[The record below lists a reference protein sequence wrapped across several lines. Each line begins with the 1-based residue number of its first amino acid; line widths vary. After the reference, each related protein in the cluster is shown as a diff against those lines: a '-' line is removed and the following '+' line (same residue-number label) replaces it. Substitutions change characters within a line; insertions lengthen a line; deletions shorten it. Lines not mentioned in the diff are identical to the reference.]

1 MRHSSFFVPAVV
13 LALSGAACAQ
23 SAHPSPLQ
31 QRIEQLYRSQQR
43 AEAER
48 LLARAPRAATWRA
61 HRGVEVRA
69 VFHSRAKGLT
79 IEAVRKDQRAGELLV
94 AVPPGTWAQSCTDRR
109 YEDWPRPQDLL
120 LIQARVLR
128 LAPGQQ
134 RASVTLP
141 VACAAFRRPG
151 PRATRAY
158 TLQLAQP
165 GSKLDRLAQ
174 LLCAKELGHER
185 DPELALALWIAHEGL
200 GYERLK
206 QSAGFHTFRTPRK
219 KVRVEHGR
227 AAARL
232 LREAGLEPAD
242 FEFFKAQG
250 YRPAPKAKQPAAK
263 QPAAKQPA
271 KPAPP
276 KPAPERPADLS

>member
-1 MRHSSFFVPAVV
+1 MRHSLPLVSAVV
-13 LALSGAACAQ
+13 LALSGAALAQ
-23 SAHPSPLQ
+23 EARPPLQ
-31 QRIEQLYRSQQR
+31 RQVEQLYRTQQR
-43 AEAER
+43 AQAER
-48 LLARAPRAATWRA
+48 LLARAPRAATWQT

-79 IEAVRKDQRAGELLV
+79 IEAVRKGQGKGELLV
-94 AVPPGTWAQSCTDRR
+94 AVPPGTWAKPCTDKR
-109 YEDWPRPQDLL
+109 YEDWPCPQDLL

-141 VACAAFRRPG
+141 VACAAFRRQG
-151 PRATRAY
+151 PRPTRAY

-185 DPELALALWIAHEGL
+185 DPELALAVWIAHEGL

-206 QSAGFHTFRTPRK
+206 RSAGFHTFRTPRK
-219 KVRVEHGR
+219 KVTVEHGR

-232 LREAGLEPAD
+232 LREAGLEPA
-242 FEFFKAQG
+242 EFQFFRAQG
-250 YRPAPKAKQPAAK
+250 YRPAPKKQA
-263 QPAAKQPA
+263 QPGESKSAPREA
-271 KPAPP
+271 KPAP
-276 KPAPERPADLS
+276 KRPADLS

>member
-13 LALSGAACAQ
+13 LALSSAALAQ
-23 SAHPSPLQ
+23 ERPASLQ
-31 QRIEQLYRSQQR
+31 GQVEQLYRSQQR
-43 AEAER
+43 PQAER
-48 LLARAPRAATWRA
+48 LLATNPRAATWQA

-79 IEAVRKDQRAGELLV
+79 IEAVRKEKHGGELLV
-94 AVPPGTWAQSCTDRR
+94 AVPPGTWAKPCTDKR
-109 YEDWPRPQDLL
+109 YEDWPCPQDLL

-141 VACAAFRRPG
+141 VACAAFRRQG

-185 DPELALALWIAHEGL
+185 DPELALAVWIAHEGL

-219 KVRVEHGR
+219 KVTVEHGR

-232 LREAGLEPAD
+232 LREAGLEPAH

-250 YRPAPKAKQPAAK
+250 YRAAPKSKAKPAKPEPKESKPAPK
-263 QPAAKQPA
+263 
-271 KPAPP
+271 
-276 KPAPERPADLS
+276 RPADLS